1 MRPRLSS
8 SSRSAGRGDK
18 DGHGQRCRGFS
29 LAAVLVRELEPQLGR
44 GMRPEGMHLPMKIKL
59 TERSANLG
67 VLQVILIC
75 LAFPSFGQEAGK
87 LVSDTKAAS
96 PVTQTVKDAYSI
108 ALIDEFHIQK
118 DVDFPAAYLDALQKE
133 TMKQLVSAKLFAEV
147 ISEGQKPAN
156 PESRVLRM
164 TGLITNYKP
173 GNRAAR
179 YFGGYGAGATEIDSK
194 LTFLDAATEQP
205 ILSEE
210 LRAMLTGGF
219 FGGKSEGALT
229 DYARQLVNKTK
240 LMVYMRLPAP
250 GTTPNAATAATG
262 GTDSSTPPLRHLISI
277 TSKDWPGSQLKLNSE
292 ATEGYRVASV
302 TITGKE
308 TANVELL
315 RADAIADQYQYRLVH
330 PAMST
335 NLQKDMRRATEEGF
349 RATPHSLVILGNSLT
364 MIMEKSSP
372 PFKDHYQYAVKETL
386 RVSTGQKE
394 TEKLQNE
401 GYALIGELEHG
412 GAHLLLFEK
421 IAPPE

>member
-1 MRPRLSS
+1 
-8 SSRSAGRGDK
+8 
-18 DGHGQRCRGFS
+18 
-29 LAAVLVRELEPQLGR
+29 
-44 GMRPEGMHLPMKIKL
+44 MKIKL
-59 TERSANLG
+59 TGRFTNLG
-67 VLQVILIC
+67 FLQVVLIC
-75 LAFPSFGQEAGK
+75 LAFPSLGQEAGK
-87 LVSDTKAAS
+87 PVSDKKAAA
-96 PVTQTVKDAYSI
+96 PVTQTVKDVYSV

-118 DVDFPAAYLDALQKE
+118 GVDFPAAYLDALQEE
-133 TMKQLVSAKLFAEV
+133 TVKQLVSARLFAEV
-147 ISEGQKPAN
+147 ISEGQKPTN

-205 ILSEE
+205 IFSGE

-240 LMVYMRLPAP
+240 LMAYMRLPAP
-250 GTTPNAATAATG
+250 GTMPNAAAATTG
-262 GTDSSTPPLRHLISI
+262 GADSSALQLRHLISI
-277 TSKDWPGSQLKLNSE
+277 TSKDWPGSQSKLNSE
-292 ATEGYRVASV
+292 AAEGYRVVSV
-302 TITGKE
+302 SITGKE
-308 TANVELL
+308 TAEVELL

-335 NLQKDMRRATEEGF
+335 NLQKDMRKAAEEGF

-372 PFKDHYQYAVKETL
+372 PFKDHYQYTVKETL

-401 GYALIGELEHG
+401 RYALIGELEHG

>member
-1 MRPRLSS
+1 MFLRNTIPFGIL
-8 SSRSAGRGDK
+8 
-18 DGHGQRCRGFS
+18 
-29 LAAVLVRELEPQLGR
+29 
-44 GMRPEGMHLPMKIKL
+44 PERMHLAINNKL
-59 TERSANLG
+59 ARRVTKLG
-67 VLQVILIC
+67 FLNVILIC
-75 LAFPSFGQEAGK
+75 LAFPLFGQEAGK
-87 LVSDTKAAS
+87 PVSDKKAAS
-96 PVTQTVKDAYSI
+96 PVTQNVKDVYGV

-118 DVDFPAAYLDALQKE
+118 GVDFPAAYLDALQKE
-133 TMKQLVSAKLFAEV
+133 TVKQLVSAKLFAEV
-147 ISEGQKPAN
+147 ISKGQKPTN

-205 ILSEE
+205 ILAEE

-240 LMVYMRLPAP
+240 LMVYMRLPAL
-250 GTTPNAATAATG
+250 GATPNAATAATAG
-262 GTDSSTPPLRHLISI
+262 ADSSTPPVRHTLSM
-277 TSKDWPGSQLKLNSE
+277 TSKDWPGSQSKLNSD
-292 ATEGYRVASV
+292 AAEGYRVVSI

-308 TANVELL
+308 TAEVELL

-330 PAMST
+330 PGMST
-335 NLQKDMRRATEEGF
+335 NLQKDMRKAAEEGF

-364 MIMEKSSP
+364 MIMEKSLP
-372 PFKDHYQYAVKETL
+372 PFKDHYQYAVKETM

-421 IAPPE
+421 IAPLE

>member
-1 MRPRLSS
+1 MFLRN
-8 SSRSAGRGDK
+8 AI
-18 DGHGQRCRGFS
+18 H
-29 LAAVLVRELEPQLGR
+29 LG
-44 GMRPEGMHLPMKIKL
+44 KL
-59 TERSANLG
+59 TERLHLAMNTKLTWRFRNLG
-67 VLQVILIC
+67 FLIVVVIC
-75 LAFPSFGQEAGK
+75 LAFPLFGQEVEK
-87 LVSDTKAAS
+87 PVSEKKAAS
-96 PVTQTVKDAYSI
+96 AVTQNVKDVYGV

-118 DVDFPAAYLDALQKE
+118 GVDFPAAYLDALQKE
-133 TMKQLVSAKLFAEV
+133 TVKQLISAKLFAEV
-147 ISEGQKPAN
+147 ISEGQKPTN

-240 LMVYMRLPAP
+240 LMVYMRLPAL
-250 GTTPNAATAATG
+250 GATPNAAKGATD
-262 GTDSSTPPLRHLISI
+262 GTDSSTTPVRHTVSL
-277 TSKDWPGSQLKLNSE
+277 TSKDWPGSQSKLNSE
-292 ATEGYRVASV
+292 AAEGYRVTSV

-308 TANVELL
+308 TAEVELL

-335 NLQKDMRRATEEGF
+335 NLQKDMRMAAEEGF

-372 PFKDHYQYAVKETL
+372 PFKDRYQYAVKETM
-386 RVSTGQKE
+386 RVSSGQKE

-412 GAHLLLFEK
+412 GAHLLLFER